1 MKCEVC
7 VELLEE
13 YLDGEVSVEE
23 QDQISAHLITCADC
37 SASFSTLTA
46 EQELFS
52 RYDRELEV
60 PPFLWTRI
68 AQHTVAENNA
78 MRLGWRARLA
88 SLLATPSLAGA
99 VAILLLAIVVGVV
112 YLRKTDPVATAPGTD
127 PIQARVKEP
136 TNPHQQDQKA
146 TTTDQKATTTDPHAK
161 QTGSDQ
167 SWTGS
172 VPGAVATGSVPE
184 KATPRHKNKV
194 RPATRATVDQSG
206 VLSSDLGYL
215 DIDDRD
221 TAKHIEQ
228 TQLLLRSIRNV
239 NVSDGDEEIDVSYDK
254 ALSRRLLNENVV
266 LRRDAEMKA
275 KFPTKTLLADVEPFL
290 IDIANLPDHA
300 RPEDVRVIKERVRK
314 TEIVAALMGYQDRS
328 PNNR

>member
-7 VELLEE
+7 HGLLEE
-13 YLDGEVSVEE
+13 YLDGELTAEE
-23 QDQISAHLITCADC
+23 QEQINAHLITCADC
-37 SASFSTLTA
+37 SASFSSLTA

-68 AQHTVAENNA
+68 AQYTVAENKST
-78 MRLGWRARLA
+78 RPGWREQLA
-88 SLLATPSLAGA
+88 SVVFTGSFAAG
-99 VAILLLAIVVGVV
+99 LAIVLFALLVLVGLNNVDWV
-112 YLRKTDPVATAPGTD
+112 EVAKGPKQAVPKKTTKPNEQDKIKTSTPGKD
-127 PIQARVKEP
+127 ERPKP
-136 TNPHQQDQKA
+136 A
-146 TTTDQKATTTDPHAK
+146 TTPDHQKREQFASAPRLKRKVQPHATLN
-161 QTGSDQ
+161 QSD
-167 SWTGS
+167 
-172 VPGAVATGSVPE
+172 
-184 KATPRHKNKV
+184 
-194 RPATRATVDQSG
+194 

-215 DIDDRD
+215 DIYERD

-228 TQLLLRSIRNV
+228 TQNLLRSIRNV
-239 NVSDGDEEIDVSYDK
+239 SVSEGDEEIDVTYDK

-275 KFPTKTLLADVEPFL
+275 KFPTKSLLADVEPIL

-300 RPEDVRVIKERVRK
+300 RPEDVRVIKERVQK
-314 TEIVAALMGYQDRS
+314 TEIVAALIDYQGRT